1 MSYEWNSIA
10 LDMRFT
16 INRNAIAFGET
27 DHIRGNG
34 GPLIHVRYEH
44 SVGGNEHIGDFSAD
58 RAK

>member
-1 MSYEWNSIA
+1 
-10 LDMRFT
+10 MRFT